1 MEDNQIVDLYWARCE
16 DAIDE
21 TDKKYG
27 NFCRR
32 IAFNILYNEG
42 DSRECVN
49 DTYLKAWQSIPP
61 HRPDPL
67 SAFLGKITRNTA
79 LNRYKFN
86 RAQLRAPSQM
96 PLALEEL
103 RECIPDPKT
112 TEQIIEDMAL
122 AKLLNDFLASLPE
135 QTRVIFL
142 QRYWY
147 LCTVQQIAAD
157 QGVSVSKVKMT
168 LLRTREKLRQ
178 LLEKEGFAL

>member
-1 MEDNQIVDLYWARCE
+1 MEDTQIVELYWARCE

-27 NFCRR
+27 RFCHS
-32 IAFNILYNEG
+32 IAYNILYNEG
-42 DSRECVN
+42 DTRECVN
-49 DTYLKAWQSIPP
+49 DTYLKAWQSMPP

-79 LNRYKFN
+79 LNRYKYN
-86 RAQLRAPSQM
+86 RAQLRAPSQT
-96 PLALEEL
+96 PLVLEEL
-103 RECIPDPKT
+103 HECIPDPKT
-112 TEQIIEDMAL
+112 TEQVIEDMAL
-122 AKLLNDFLASLPE
+122 AQLLNGFLASLPE

-147 LCTVQQIAAD
+147 LCTVHQIASD
-157 QGVSVSKVKMT
+157 QAVSVSKVKMT

-178 LLEKEGFAL
+178 LLEKEGITV